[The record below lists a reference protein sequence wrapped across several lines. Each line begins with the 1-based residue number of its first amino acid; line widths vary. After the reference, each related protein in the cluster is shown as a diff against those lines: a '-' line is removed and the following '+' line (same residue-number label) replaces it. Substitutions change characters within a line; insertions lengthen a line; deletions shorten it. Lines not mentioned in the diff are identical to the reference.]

1 MKAEKNYDMGKL
13 ECQAVFKMFK
23 KFWWYLYGAW
33 FVLEVDVATLVAQL
47 NHLVSDLPNSVII
60 CWISW
65 IHLFDFDV
73 KHVSGMKNT
82 VVDGLF

>member
-1 MKAEKNYDMGKL
+1 MYE
-13 ECQAVFKMFK
+13 
-23 KFWWYLYGAW
+23 AW

-47 NHLVSDLPNSVII
+47 NHPVSDLPNSVII

-82 VVDGLF
+82 VADGLSQQPPTEEDL